1 MSAEVVDG
9 RVQGEAGGV
18 LQAGGNDFHFTYQF
32 GRRNQFSP
40 TKLKFSPT
48 KFFLALN
55 KNLCLL

>member
-48 KFFLALN
+48 KFVLVV
-55 KNLCLL
+55 